1 MAGALFGTVAVS
13 HVVAGAIFGDVAVSL
28 LAAGAIFGDVGVWLS
43 VASAAFGDI
52 WVDSWSAKCC
62 NLSIQTA
69 SLKRENNLGERA
81 GAR

>member
-52 WVDSWSAKCC
+52 WVDSWSAKC
-62 NLSIQTA
+62 SIQTA